1 MIFHIS
7 VVCNSNIIGTACFL
21 QVWFYY
27 LVSHPILV
35 DGFDGQWLSFGI
47 EVRYDILCTRN
58 RDKNECHIATTD
70 QIALCLLFVVCP
82 NDILETLMMRGYRCM
97 AFYLSSTHMILLS
110 SHVSFFSDEVCMFL
124 GLWSKGFVSDVVFLP
139 LLSSPWAFFK
149 QYFKSCDLVTF
160 YPTHVWAN
168 IWYWARFCERSFSWQ
183 DATNFMPC

>member
-1 MIFHIS
+1 MPRKNHFQNYVCSSAHSKDFVIFHIS
-7 VVCNSNIIGTACFL
+7 MVCNSNIIGTACFP

-82 NDILETLMMRGYRCM
+82 NDILETLMMRGQMYGFLFE
-97 AFYLSSTHMILLS
+97 FYTHDSTFESRFIFFRRSVYVFRTLL
-110 SHVSFFSDEVCMFL
+110 V
-124 GLWSKGFVSDVVFLP
+124 K
-139 LLSSPWAFFK
+139 
-149 QYFKSCDLVTF
+149 
-160 YPTHVWAN
+160 
-168 IWYWARFCERSFSWQ
+168 RFCL
-183 DATNFMPC
+183 